1 MLFTRL
7 LGGLLLPAL
16 VAAGYPP
23 KPKNL
28 ITIESKSLPG
38 ATITYKEVPK
48 GICGDARSYSGYIN
62 FPPNSMREAPQNY
75 PVHIYF
81 WYFESQLNPK
91 TDPLAIYINGGPG
104 AGSMVG
110 VFVESG
116 PCHMTEDAQSTVPN
130 EHSWNKEAN
139 LLYID
144 QPVQTGFSY
153 DVLTNATFDFKTNI
167 LSPEGPDHDP
177 NKDGTL
183 LAGTF
188 GSGDPSKTAN
198 TTLNAAR
205 QFWNVVQV
213 WSQDFDPYTYNR
225 GNDRISLWSE
235 SYGGRYAPGFMAY
248 FLSQN
253 KRVEAGLVTGSVLHL
268 DTVGIINGCVDLMSQ
283 QKSNIDFPHN
293 KNTYGIQAIDDA
305 GYDKAMH
312 AYGKRGGCLDQI
324 SECHSLAKRLDPN
337 AYGHVDEVNYVCERA
352 NSYCNTE
359 VDGIYVDGAK
369 RGLFDI
375 AQCHLDP
382 FPSNSFLGY
391 LAKTEIQ
398 EALGVPANHTDPS
411 YTVEHVFNVTG
422 DYVRSDRGGH
432 LLDIA
437 NLLDAGVK
445 VAMVYGD
452 RDFICNWVG
461 AENVSLSIDYKDA
474 QNFRSAGYADVFTDD
489 SGVPKAQ
496 VRQYGRFSFTRVYQA
511 GHMMLAY
518 QPQVGYEIF
527 RRAMSNMDIATGTV
541 TDDIEFY
548 STQGET
554 NSTHAEPPLP
564 TVPPTC
570 NFWGMAMSCATN
582 QIEAIQKGEARIVN
596 NIIVSPTQAPGEC
609 PTPRPTRKSWFYNN
623 DQQRMII

>member
-1 MLFTRL
+1 MLFSRL
-7 LGGLLLPAL
+7 RDAFLLAGF
-16 VAAGYPP
+16 VTAGYPP
-23 KPKNL
+23 RPKDL
-28 ITIESKSLPG
+28 VTIKSKSLPG

-48 GICGDARSYSGYIN
+48 GVCGNAKSYSGYIN
-62 FPPNSMREAPQNY
+62 FPPNSMREAPQDF
-75 PVHIYF
+75 PAHIYF
-81 WYFESQLNPK
+81 WYFESQIKPEAA
-91 TDPLAIYINGGPG
+91 PLAIYINGGPG

-116 PCHMTEDAQSTVPN
+116 PCRMSEDTQSTFPN

-139 LLYID
+139 LLYVD

-153 DVLTNATFDFKTNI
+153 DVLTNATLDLKTNI
-167 LSPEGPDHDP
+167 LTPEGPDHEP
-177 NKDGTL
+177 SNDGTL
-183 LAGTF
+183 ISGTF

-205 QFWNVVQV
+205 HMWNIVQV
-213 WSQDFDPYTYNR
+213 WTQDFEPYTHNR
-225 GNDRISLWSE
+225 GNDKISLWSE

-253 KRVEAGLVTGSVLHL
+253 KRIEAGLVAGSVLHL
-268 DTVGIINGCVDLMSQ
+268 DTVGIINGCVDLLSQ

-293 KNTYGIQAIDDA
+293 KNTYGIEAIDDA

-324 SECHSLAKRLDPN
+324 SDCHALAKRLDPDG
-337 AYGHVDEVNYVCERA
+337 YGHVDEVNHVCERA
-352 NSYCNTE
+352 NDYCNTE
-359 VDGIYVDGAK
+359 VDGVYVDGTK

-382 FPSNSFLGY
+382 YPSNSFLGY
-391 LAKTEIQ
+391 LAKTEVQ

-422 DYVRSDRGGH
+422 DYVRSDKGGH

-474 QNFRSAGYADVFTDD
+474 KNFRKAGYTDVFTDG
-489 SGVPKAQ
+489 SNIPKAQ
-496 VRQYGRFSFTRVYQA
+496 VRQHGLFSFTRVFQA

-527 RRAMSNMDIATGTV
+527 RRAMFNMDIATGTV
-541 TDDIEFY
+541 TEGIENY

-570 NFWGMAMSCATN
+570 NIWGLVMTCAQN
-582 QIEAIQKGEARIVN
+582 QIEAVQKGEASIVN

-609 PTPRPTRKSWFYNN
+609 PKPQPTRKSWMEGSR
-623 DQQRMII
+623 QQRIIV